1 MADSERE
8 FARWLQAAAPLPES
22 AGVGFGIGDDMAAI
36 HRPGDLLLVSSDLM
50 LEGVHFDLAEHSLT
64 AVGRKAAG
72 CALSDCAAMAVEPL
86 AATVSLA
93 WPRDRDFAGARALMG
108 GLIDALAR
116 FDCALVGGDTTGWPH
131 GLAVDVNVLA
141 RPYPGIEPVRRDG
154 ARAGDGIFVTGPLG
168 GSIAG
173 KHLDFV
179 PRIAEA
185 RALATALG
193 PRLHALID
201 ITDGL
206 AIDCDRVIEASG
218 VGAVLDAEAVMAVA
232 SQAARALANDD
243 TALREQVLRDGE
255 DFELLVFSACEP
267 AEAEALGLF
276 GVGDVVASP
285 GLRLRDADGNETPL
299 SAQGYEHF

>member
-1 MADSERE
+1 
-8 FARWLQAAAPLPES
+8 
-22 AGVGFGIGDDMAAI
+22 
-36 HRPGDLLLVSSDLM
+36 
-50 LEGVHFDLAEHSLT
+50 
-64 AVGRKAAG
+64 
-72 CALSDCAAMAVEPL
+72 
-86 AATVSLA
+86 
-93 WPRDRDFAGARALMG
+93 
-108 GLIDALAR
+108 LAR

-276 GVGDVVASP
+276 GVGDVVAPP